1 MHTYSLSLSPLSNST
16 TASLV
21 DHEDDWDGDDEPAT
35 ALDSFQTHGCSS
47 FDSPPRNYLMEK
59 AEDFLLAD
67 DPAQFSD
74 EFSDPDDWD
83 VS

>member
-1 MHTYSLSLSPLSNST
+1 MHILPVSLSSLKLHH

-21 DHEDDWDGDDEPAT
+21 DHEEDWDDDDEPAM
-35 ALDSFQTHGCSS
+35 ALDSSRTHGCSS
-47 FDSPPRNYLMEK
+47 FNSPPQNYLMEK

-74 EFSDPDDWD
+74 EFSDPDEWD